1 MAIILSFGNTAIIDY
16 NILNKAANTIA
27 SPIHFRQVQVKKQNP
42 HNFIDSKCDVGAS
55 KNAAEHFL
63 RSEIFTC
70 AIYKVAGVR
79 LFLI

>member
-1 MAIILSFGNTAIIDY
+1 MQTPVIG
-16 NILNKAANTIA
+16 
-27 SPIHFRQVQVKKQNP
+27 
-42 HNFIDSKCDVGAS
+42 KCDVGAS

>member
-16 NILNKAANTIA
+16 NILNKAADTIA
-27 SPIHFRQVQVKKQNP
+27 SPIRFWQVQIKKQTP
-42 HNFIDSKCDVGAS
+42 ATLQIAKCDVGAS

-63 RSEIFTC
+63 RSEIFTY